1 MVASLYS
8 NLNFFESFSRVVCF
22 DDQSQSVM
30 CHAVT
35 AVFQAMNSGRRKDSL
50 LVQTD
55 SDAETS
61 EISTYS
67 SVSLCCGPF
76 MPNTFRMSLGGVAA
90 AI

>member
-35 AVFQAMNSGRRKDSL
+35 AVFQAMNRGRGKDSL

-55 SDAETS
+55 SDAERS
-61 EISTYS
+61 HISTYS
-67 SVSLCCGPF
+67 LVSMCCGSF
-76 MPNTFRMSLGGVAA
+76 MPNTFGMSLGGGAA
-90 AI
+90 AM